1 MWFEFNGLVDGLI
14 LLPMTQASIAIIQL
28 CVFMSQA
35 GLQNKYWVSYHTKIC
50 SIEVSDQLFISPM
63 LCGKISIV
71 VGHHI
76 VFGGY
81 QHTMHNY
88 Y

>member
-1 MWFEFNGLVDGLI
+1 MWFEFNGLVDSLI

-28 CVFMSQA
+28 CVFMAQA
-35 GLQNKYWVSYHTKIC
+35 GVQNKYWVSYQAKIC
-50 SIEVSDQLFISPM
+50 SIEVSDQL